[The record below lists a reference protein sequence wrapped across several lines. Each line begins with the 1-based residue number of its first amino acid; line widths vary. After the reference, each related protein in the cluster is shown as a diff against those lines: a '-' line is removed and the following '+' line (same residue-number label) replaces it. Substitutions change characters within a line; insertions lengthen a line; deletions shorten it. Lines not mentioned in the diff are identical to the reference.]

1 MGIPW
6 LSPITSASI
15 ASQRPSQEYMCAVG
29 IVPSD
34 QAFELEDES
43 QGHRTLMRLA
53 PPMSNENYTY

>member
-1 MGIPW
+1 MAFTHRVRVPR
-6 LSPITSASI
+6 A
-15 ASQRPSQEYMCAVG
+15 SQEYMCAVG